1 VIRNQLLQ
9 GGKLMKKNISGTFIK
24 ILMAGFVFFIVGC
37 SSNTETEPQDEN
49 ITTIETVLEH
59 SFTGPENELI
69 EIWNDIHS
77 DENGIEEI
85 ESAIGDLNSYTSEKF
100 KPYFAEEGYNSFISS
115 FGFAFLDYAYRNG
128 YQLKLN
134 NFEAETS
141 EVKDNIYN
149 FSLEVQYQ
157 KEDNAEQVV
166 NVTGEANINEDGL
179 VSNMLIRGNELV
191 EALEQ

>member
-1 VIRNQLLQ
+1 
-9 GGKLMKKNISGTFIK
+9 MKKSISRTFIK
-24 ILMAGFVFFIVGC
+24 ILLVGFVFFVVGC
-37 SSNTETEPQDEN
+37 TSDTETEPQDEN

-85 ESAIGDLNSYTSEKF
+85 ESAMGALNAYTSDKF

-149 FSLEVQYQ
+149 FSLEIQYK
-157 KEDNAEQVV
+157 KEDSAEQVV
-166 NVTGEANINEDGL
+166 NVTGQANINEDGL
-179 VSNMLIRGNELV
+179 ISNMLIRGNELV
-191 EALEQ
+191 DALEQ

>member
-1 VIRNQLLQ
+1 
-9 GGKLMKKNISGTFIK
+9 MKRYFVRTFIT
-24 ILMAGFVFFIVGC
+24 ILWVGFVFFIVGC

-59 SFTGPENELI
+59 SFTGPEKELI
-69 EIWNDIHS
+69 EIWNDIRS
-77 DENGIEEI
+77 DENEIEEI
-85 ESAIGDLNSYTSEKF
+85 ESAMGALNAYTSEKF
-100 KPYFAEEGYNSFISS
+100 KPYFAEEGYHSFISS
-115 FGFAFLDYAYRNG
+115 FGFTFLDYAYRNG

-134 NFEAETS
+134 NAEVETS

-157 KEDNAEQVV
+157 KEDSAEQVV
-166 NVTGEANINEDGL
+166 NVTGEANINDDGL
-179 VSNMLIRGNELV
+179 ISNMLIRGNELV

>member
-1 VIRNQLLQ
+1 MTRYLVR
-9 GGKLMKKNISGTFIK
+9 TFIT
-24 ILMAGFVFFIVGC
+24 ILLVGLVLYVVGC

-49 ITTIETVLEH
+49 KTTIKTVLEH
-59 SFTGPENELI
+59 SFTGPEQELI

-77 DENGIEEI
+77 DENEMEEI
-85 ESAIGDLNSYTSEKF
+85 ESAIGALNSYTSEKF
-100 KPYFAEEGYNSFISS
+100 KPYFADQGYNSFISS
-115 FGFAFLDYAYRNG
+115 FGFTFLNYAYRNG

-134 NFEAETS
+134 SFEVETS

-149 FSLEVQYQ
+149 FLLEVQYQ
-157 KEDNAEQVV
+157 KEDSAEQVV

-179 VSNMLIRGNELV
+179 ISKMLIRGNELV